1 MRYLEKVGKVTD
13 SYWKVSG
20 KGLLHRCFKGVKGV
34 LQGCYKGLTI
44 VFHESYGVFQRCYI

>member
-20 KGLLHRCFKGVKGV
+20 KGLLHRCFKDVKEV
-34 LQGCYKGLTI
+34 LQRSHNS
-44 VFHESYGVFQRCYI
+44 VS